1 MTFTVYIKIKKIK
14 MERIN
19 KKNLPLQALKSP
31 RAFSL
36 YCIWKHIKVKGGEDV
51 AIEKINTVFRDG
63 LLSRKEAVRMRK
75 MIRDACKCVSVKRG
89 RVKVRIWKMFEK

>member
-1 MTFTVYIKIKKIK
+1 

-19 KKNLPLQALKSP
+19 KKIYPFAGVKTP

-36 YCIWKHIKVKGGEDV
+36 FCIWKHIKTKGGEDV
-51 AIEKINTVFRDG
+51 AIEKINTGFRDG

-89 RVKVRIWKMFEK
+89 RVKVSIWKTFEK